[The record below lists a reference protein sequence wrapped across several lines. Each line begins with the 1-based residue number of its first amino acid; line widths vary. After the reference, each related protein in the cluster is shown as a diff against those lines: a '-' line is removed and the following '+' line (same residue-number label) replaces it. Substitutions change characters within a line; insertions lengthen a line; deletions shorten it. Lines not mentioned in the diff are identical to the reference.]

1 MIRPDIILR
10 VRLNRWEHAGA
21 APGTTHSAALRA
33 EYRALVAEAA
43 GTPEAELR
51 AVARLAVARR
61 DRVLYNFA
69 CEISQASQKEA
80 A

>member
-21 APGTTHSAALRA
+21 APGTTYSASLRT
-33 EYRALVAEAA
+33 EYRALVGEAA

-51 AVARLAVARR
+51 TVTGLAVARR
-61 DRVLYNFA
+61 DRTLYNFA
-69 CEISQASQKEA
+69 CEVFQVSKEA

>member
-21 APGTTHSAALRA
+21 EPQTAASAALRA

-43 GTPEAELR
+43 GTPGAELR
-51 AVARLAVARR
+51 MVAGLAVARR
-61 DRVLYNFA
+61 DRVLYNFV
-69 CEISQASQKEA
+69 CEAFQASKEA

>member
-21 APGTTHSAALRA
+21 APGTTYSASLRT
-33 EYRALVAEAA
+33 EYRALVGEAA

-51 AVARLAVARR
+51 TVTGLAVARR

-69 CEISQASQKEA
+69 CEINQASQKEA

>member
-21 APGTTHSAALRA
+21 APGTTYSASLRT
-33 EYRALVAEAA
+33 EYRALVGEAA

-51 AVARLAVARR
+51 TVTGLCVSRR

-69 CEISQASQKEA
+69 CEINQASQKEA